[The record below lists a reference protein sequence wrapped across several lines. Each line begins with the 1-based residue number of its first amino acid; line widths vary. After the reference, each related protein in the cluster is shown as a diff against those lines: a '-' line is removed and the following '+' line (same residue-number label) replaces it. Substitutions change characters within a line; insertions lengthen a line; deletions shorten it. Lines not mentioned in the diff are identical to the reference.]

1 MKLSIS
7 GKLQTVLSTMRYKM
21 AYSEFA
27 GKMMRRFTIAS
38 EDFLQYLEAW
48 VHGGPEPARRTSCLI
63 QNIPICFLNAHRK
76 SMNATYFIHEV
87 TAETSEAIPQLQGR
101 RSQLDGIVIEN
112 TERPQRPLNSI
123 TIRVI
128 DPRIQIPYRP
138 GASTSNLKGF
148 PATSGITNS
157 LTEYKSPFH
166 CFLHSALT
174 KAH

>member
-1 MKLSIS
+1 MKLSLS

-76 SMNATYFIHEV
+76 STSATYFIHEV
-87 TAETSEAIPQLQGR
+87 TAETSAKSTDYKVGEVE
-101 RSQLDGIVIEN
+101 LDGTVIEN
-112 TERPQRPLNSI
+112 NERPQ
-123 TIRVI
+123 
-128 DPRIQIPYRP
+128 
-138 GASTSNLKGF
+138 
-148 PATSGITNS
+148 
-157 LTEYKSPFH
+157 
-166 CFLHSALT
+166 
-174 KAH
+174 